1 LKDFIISDHAIQR
14 SIERGIPREMI
25 EEILA
30 NPDKVIDD
38 ESGEEGQKFTNQFLL
53 SPTKRL
59 S

>member
-1 LKDFIISDHAIQR
+1 
-14 SIERGIPREMI
+14 MI

-38 ESGEEGQKFTNQFLL
+38 ESGEEEQKFTNQFLL